1 MNHYFFRKEK
11 SMKSTMLSDQALLE
25 QYVQGNREAISQL
38 LERHTRRVRDYVRM
52 MVKDNDVADD
62 LTQEVLIKVVRV
74 IDEGRYTDK
83 GRFLPWVLRIAHN
96 RVLDYFRAQKQVK
109 TVSESSAGFDV
120 FVNRSFAEPSIEESI
135 ILEQRAEEIRALV
148 EELPEEQREV
158 VKMRYYEGLSFKE
171 IAEQT
176 GVGINTA
183 LGRMRYALINMRQLI
198 KKRNLVL
205 N

>member
-1 MNHYFFRKEK
+1 
-11 SMKSTMLSDQALLE
+11 MKYTMLSDKTLLE
-25 QYVQGNREAISQL
+25 QYQQGNREAVSQL

-62 LTQEVLIKVVRV
+62 LTQEVLIKVVKV
-74 IDEGRYTDK
+74 LDEGRYADK

-109 TVSESSAGFDV
+109 TISESSAGFDILGSK
-120 FVNRSFAEPSIEESI
+120 SFAEPSIEDSI
-135 ILEQRAEEIRALV
+135 ISEQRDEEIRALV

-171 IAEQT
+171 IAELT
-176 GVGINTA
+176 GVSINTA
-183 LGRMRYALINMRQLI
+183 LGRMRYALINMRQMI

-205 N
+205 C

>member
-1 MNHYFFRKEK
+1 
-11 SMKSTMLSDQALLE
+11 MKSTMLSDQTLLE
-25 QYVQGNREAISQL
+25 MYQQGSREAVSQL

-52 MVKDNDVADD
+52 MVKDSDVADD
-62 LTQEVLIKVVRV
+62 LTQEVLIKVVKV
-74 IDEGRYTDK
+74 LDEGRYTDK

-109 TVSESSAGFDV
+109 TVNESNAGFDILGSK
-120 FVNRSFAEPSIEESI
+120 NFAEPSIEDNI
-135 ILEQRAEEIRALV
+135 ISEQRADEIRALV

-171 IAEQT
+171 IAEHT
-176 GVGINTA
+176 GVSINTA
-183 LGRMRYALINMRQLI
+183 LGRMRYALINMRQMI

-205 N
+205 C